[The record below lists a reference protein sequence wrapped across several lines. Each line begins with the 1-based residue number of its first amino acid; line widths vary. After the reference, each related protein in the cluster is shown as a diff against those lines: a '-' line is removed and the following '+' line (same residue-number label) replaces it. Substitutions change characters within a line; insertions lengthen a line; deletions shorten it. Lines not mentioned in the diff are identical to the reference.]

1 MRKIVISGVAAA
13 LAFGLTACNSNDKPS
28 AATPPSSPATSAPA
42 PSNTPGETSTPGS
55 NSTPGNG
62 SNPGDN
68 GGSDGSG
75 GSGTPRA
82 ERTPPTPQPGQQIN
96 SKWGRLRYVAP
107 GKFSVGNVVFF
118 TSTDTRL
125 VVAGGDCPDGTTPSA
140 ETSKCGID
148 GIDGWAQASPHNVNV
163 HFSGQTATSIQET
176 Q

>member
-28 AATPPSSPATSAPA
+28 AATPPSSPGTSAPA
-42 PSNTPGETSTPGS
+42 PSNSATPGETSTPGS

-62 SNPGDN
+62 SDN
-68 GGSDGSG
+68 G

-82 ERTPPTPQPGQQIN
+82 EHTPPTQQPGQQIS

-118 TSTDTRL
+118 TATDTRL
-125 VVAGGDCPDGTTPSA
+125 TIAGGDCPDGTPPGDSF
-140 ETSKCGID
+140 KCGID
-148 GIDGWAQASPHNVNV
+148 GIDDWAQAAPHNVNV